1 MLGQSVNPQQQ
12 YLKTQI
18 ETATQPQLLLML
30 FDAAVNKLHISK
42 KAIHNKEIEKAHTEL
57 TKVQRIFTELMLA
70 LDFEVGGELAN
81 NLMRI
86 YDFIYH
92 HLVKA
97 NIRQDAAM
105 IDEVLPIV
113 ETLRE
118 GWVQAV
124 EKYNQEQDS
133 AATPSL
139 KGKTIQL
146 PNISPNSYSA
156 PAANAKPAAVA
167 MPKPAPASP
176 AYRPAAVAVAVKPS
190 SVPEPDA
197 PRPRLNIRG

>member
-1 MLGQSVNPQQQ
+1 MAGQSVNPQHQ

-30 FDAAVNKLHISK
+30 FDAAVKKLHISK
-42 KAIHNKEIEKAHTEL
+42 KAIQNKEIEKAHTEL

-70 LDFEVGGELAN
+70 LDLELGGEMAT

-105 IDEVLPIV
+105 VDEVLPIV
-113 ETLRE
+113 ETLRDT
-118 GWVQAV
+118 WVQAV
-124 EKYNQEQDS
+124 DKYNQEQES
-133 AATPSL
+133 ASLPSA

-146 PNISPNSYSA
+146 PHTQVNHQNMLDTAS
-156 PAANAKPAAVA
+156 KPVVGSL
-167 MPKPAPASP
+167 PKPVPVNT
-176 AYRPAAVAVAVKPS
+176 AYRPAAAVPVKPAGAAES
-190 SVPEPDA
+190 DA
-197 PRPRLNIRG
+197 PRPRLNLRG